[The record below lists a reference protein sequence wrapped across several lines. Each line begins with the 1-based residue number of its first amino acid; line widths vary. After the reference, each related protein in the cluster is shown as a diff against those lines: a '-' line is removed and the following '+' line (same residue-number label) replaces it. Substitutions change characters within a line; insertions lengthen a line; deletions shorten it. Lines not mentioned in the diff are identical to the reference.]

1 MELVAFDTHQFIQTL
16 SQSGMPVEQAEAISN
31 AVRMAYA
38 HGASDL
44 VTKAD
49 LAVVKQD
56 LAEVK
61 QDLVVV
67 KQDLAEVKQE
77 LVVVKQDIAAVKQD
91 IAEVKANLATKADK
105 RDLAEVKAELE
116 HSIKLLEKSMTI
128 RLGSMLFIA
137 VGVMMAFMKYMQA

>member
-44 VTKAD
+44 ATKAD
-49 LAVVKQD
+49 LAALKTD

-61 QDLVVV
+61 T
-67 KQDLAEVKQE
+67 DLAGVKADLTEVKTD
-77 LVVVKQDIAAVKQD
+77 LAGVKADLT
-91 IAEVKANLATKADK
+91 EVKTDLAGVKTNLAT
-105 RDLAEVKAELE
+105 LKAELE
-116 HSIKLLEKSMTI
+116 HSNKLLEKSMTI
-128 RLGSMLFIA
+128 RLGSMLFVA

>member
-44 VTKAD
+44 ATKAD
-49 LAVVKQD
+49 LAALKAD
-56 LAEVK
+56 L
-61 QDLVVV
+61 
-67 KQDLAEVKQE
+67 
-77 LVVVKQDIAAVKQD
+77 
-91 IAEVKANLATKADK
+91 KADLATKADK
-105 RDLAEVKAELE
+105 TDLAEVKADLAEVKADLTEVKTDLAGVKTNLTTLKAELE
-116 HSIKLLEKSMTI
+116 HSNKLLEKSMTI
-128 RLGSMLFIA
+128 RLGSMLFVA

>member
-16 SQSGMPVEQAEAISN
+16 SQSGMPVAQAEAISN

-49 LAVVKQD
+49 LAVVKAD
-56 LAEVK
+56 LAVV
-61 QDLVVV
+61 QTDL
-67 KQDLAEVKQE
+67 
-77 LVVVKQDIAAVKQD
+77 AAVKAALASK
-91 IAEVKANLATKADK
+91 AEKAD
-105 RDLAEVKAELE
+105 LAAVKAELE

-128 RLGSMLFIA
+128 RLGSMLFVA
-137 VGVMMAFMKYMQA
+137 VGVMMAFMKYIQA

>member
-44 VTKAD
+44 ATKAD
-49 LAVVKQD
+49 LAAVKTDLKAD
-56 LAEVK
+56 LASKTE
-61 QDLVVV
+61 
-67 KQDLAEVKQE
+67 LAAFKVEITDKIE
-77 LVVVKQDIAAVKQD
+77 AVK
-91 IAEVKANLATKADK
+91 T
-105 RDLAEVKAELE
+105 ELE
-116 HSIKLLEKSMTI
+116 HSNKLLEKSMTI
-128 RLGSMLFIA
+128 RLGSMLFVT